1 MGTQPQ
7 TVTGAPPRTDPQIYS
22 IAMFSPSAIFF
33 LPGTQGMGVVDSGY
47 SRILIFDPYDQW
59 PDPATA
65 VSPSAK
71 AVFGHTSG
79 VSGINHNDAKSLVSN
94 DGNPQAS
101 ATTLAGR
108 RNTSGGETRRSGPQ
122 AAVIGISELYV
133 ADPSTH
139 RGIV

>member
-7 TVTGAPPRTDPQIYS
+7 TVTGAPTRTDPQIYS
-22 IAMFSPSAIFF
+22 SAMFSPSAIFF

-59 PDPATA
+59 PDSATA

-94 DGNPQAS
+94 DGNPLAS
-101 ATTLAGR
+101 GTTLAVRQNAIGVDTGR
-108 RNTSGGETRRSGPQ
+108 PGPPS
-122 AAVIGISELYV
+122 AVFANNELDV
-133 ADPSTH
+133 
-139 RGIV
+139 